1 MIEDSVTSEICNMQ
15 VITLRDCSQT
25 GMTYSK

>member
-15 VITLRDCSQT
+15 AIVLRDCSQT
-25 GMTYSK
+25 GMTYS